1 MIRVYDRANLPDAV
15 LEIIKIVRVRFAT
28 WTINFCP
35 EKTGSPAEFSQAGIE
50 VRWPQATNPD
60 GSLEATQVVNEIV
73 ISNPTQGD
81 FRWLREPE
89 VHRHVDALFGP
100 FFSPNGRFLLVQSTH
115 PAVRIYDTRTWE
127 QVRTLPGLPS
137 DVVRYFP
144 DKNWKLGVF
153 ASSKGDIGLWD
164 SHKRRQIANL
174 ASGKELMDAEFSPDH
189 SLVAVAFQS
198 MTDVHPGGLRARIW
212 RTNGTRVSELEPSNE
227 IDHSSRDS
235 LNVPDCWRGGPT
247 ASICSPLSTRRCSIP
262 RTILRCGTRRLA
274 DMKETSPARA
284 TGSSGLWYSCRTGA
298 SLRNVIQAA
307 KSTCGMRPRQS
318 TE

>member
-227 IDHSSRDS
+227 IE
-235 LNVPDCWRGGPT
+235 
-247 ASICSPLSTRRCSIP
+247 PLEFGIH
-262 RTILRCGTRRLA
+262 
-274 DMKETSPARA
+274 
-284 TGSSGLWYSCRTGA
+284 
-298 SLRNVIQAA
+298 
-307 KSTCGMRPRQS
+307 
-318 TE
+318 